1 MPVDQSAKVTYCWR
15 VSYPF
20 PSNGQPYS
28 KTTDGTTAPNADYHR
43 EHGWPV
49 PKSGL
54 YHPVRQMIQKILHR
68 LINRHMVG
76 IQIADYVPIPHFHP
90 FIHGIHRDTRQHPL
104 VYRTKIEIKT
114 IPFAIFHF
122 RGQLLYRNS

>member
-1 MPVDQSAKVTYCWR
+1 MVVLCANVF
-15 VSYPF
+15 YPF

-54 YHPVRQMIQKILHR
+54 YHPSEADDTKNPPQADKQAHGRNPNSGLRPYPTFSPLHTW
-68 LINRHMVG
+68 H
-76 IQIADYVPIPHFHP
+76 
-90 FIHGIHRDTRQHPL
+90 
-104 VYRTKIEIKT
+104 
-114 IPFAIFHF
+114 
-122 RGQLLYRNS
+122 SS

>member
-54 YHPVRQMIQKILHR
+54 YHPSEADDTKNSPQADKQAHDQNPNVRQLF
-68 LINRHMVG
+68 L
-76 IQIADYVPIPHFHP
+76 PIPFGRKP
-90 FIHGIHRDTRQHPL
+90 FSVVPPL
-104 VYRTKIEIKT
+104 
-114 IPFAIFHF
+114 
-122 RGQLLYRNS
+122 RNIAFYACWIVESDL

>member
-1 MPVDQSAKVTYCWR
+1 MVVLCANVYC
-15 VSYPF
+15 PF

-54 YHPVRQMIQKILHR
+54 YHPSEAS
-68 LINRHMVG
+68 G
-76 IQIADYVPIPHFHP
+76 
-90 FIHGIHRDTRQHPL
+90 TRNPPQDD
-104 VYRTKIEIKT
+104 R
-114 IPFAIFHF
+114 
-122 RGQLLYRNS
+122 

>member
-1 MPVDQSAKVTYCWR
+1 MVVLCANVYC
-15 VSYPF
+15 PF

-54 YHPVRQMIQKILHR
+54 YHPSEADDTKNPPPADKQAHDQNPNSGLRPYPTFSPLHTS
-68 LINRHMVG
+68 H
-76 IQIADYVPIPHFHP
+76 
-90 FIHGIHRDTRQHPL
+90 
-104 VYRTKIEIKT
+104 
-114 IPFAIFHF
+114 
-122 RGQLLYRNS
+122 SS